1 MFLDVV
7 PLNVSFRRALV
18 GIKLVEWNNFVARVA
33 NLNIQVGQD
42 RFFLIKNSGELTVNS
57 MYKYLVDTGIIKSWR
72 IFGVK
77 IYH

>member
-57 MYKYLVDTGIIKSWR
+57 MYKYLVDTGIIKSCR
-72 IFGVK
+72 IFGN
-77 IYH
+77 

>member
-57 MYKYLVDTGIIKSWR
+57 MYKYLVDTAIIKSCW
-72 IFGVK
+72 IFD
-77 IYH
+77 I